1 MSFQL
6 IQFWQIGLEF
16 EIHVFWISFPTQ
28 SPICSMSFRTDKN
41 LVCFG
46 KFSVF
51 GSMCFPGGASGKEP
65 ACQCRRHRR
74 WGFHSWVGKIPWRRE
89 WQPTPVFLPGESHG
103 QRSLPSY
110 SPQGH
115 KELDTTE
122 VPKRTH
128 TCARTYTRARARVCV
143 CVCARSVL
151 SDSLWS
157 HGL

>member
-51 GSMCFPGGASGKEP
+51 GSMCFPGVTGGKEST
-65 ACQCRRHRR
+65 CRFFNAEGVSDTGLIPGSGRSSGGGHGNPLQYSAWR
-74 WGFHSWVGKIPWRRE
+74 IPW
-89 WQPTPVFLPGESHG
+89 TGESG
-103 QRSLPSY
+103 
-110 SPQGH
+110 
-115 KELDTTE
+115 
-122 VPKRTH
+122 
-128 TCARTYTRARARVCV
+128 
-143 CVCARSVL
+143 
-151 SDSLWS
+151 
-157 HGL
+157 GL